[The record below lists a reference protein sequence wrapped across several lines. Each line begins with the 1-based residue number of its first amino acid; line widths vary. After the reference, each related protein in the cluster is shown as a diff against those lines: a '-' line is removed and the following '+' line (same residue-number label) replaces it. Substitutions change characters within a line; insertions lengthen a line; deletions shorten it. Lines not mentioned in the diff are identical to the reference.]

1 MKKRGEK
8 QIIGVKKYKKKKRP
22 KKTAMKLLNSIP
34 QHGSEF
40 VVFCRI

>member
-1 MKKRGEK
+1 MKKRREK
-8 QIIGVKKYKKKKRP
+8 QIIGVKKYKKKRP